1 MTDQRPDPLTGAG
14 PAPLGTGRREPT
26 DVDAV
31 AERWFARAM
40 ELDPAQATVHG
51 FPGHETEY
59 RDFGPEGAGHVRLNF
74 ATSAAVLTEAV
85 QRMGTAVRALG

>member
-1 MTDQRPDPLTGAG
+1 MTDQRPDPLTCAG

-59 RDFGPEGAGHVRLNF
+59 RDFGPEGLEAH
-74 ATSAAVLTEAV
+74 ADAARRTLAELE
-85 QRMGTAVRALG
+85 RAAP